1 MIAAITL
8 FAILTISVMF
18 IRFAA
23 MALRL
28 TGLPEDVAR
37 FQARSAFTGAGFT
50 TSESE
55 TVVNHPLRRRITSM
69 LMLIGNLGLV
79 TVLATVIVSLVD
91 TVESDKSMI
100 NQLGWLVGMLVLL
113 WVVALN
119 PVADRL
125 MCGAVSWLLNRHS
138 AFSGD
143 APHLL
148 LQLPAGHN
156 ISEMRVRAELENEDA
171 TLADI
176 LGPDVRVLGIRRID
190 GSYESL
196 PGPDVSLRAFDDLMV
211 YGPGAAYAAMSERL
225 HMLIER
231 GRVA

>member
-1 MIAAITL
+1 MVAAITL
-8 FAILTISVMF
+8 FAVLTISVMF

-55 TVVNHPLRRRITSM
+55 TVVNHPLRRRIMSM
-69 LMLIGNLGLV
+69 LILIGNLGLV

-91 TVESDKSMI
+91 TVEGDKSMV
-100 NQLGWLVGMLVLL
+100 NQLFWILGMLVLL

-119 PVADRL
+119 PVADRM
-125 MCGAVSWLLNRHS
+125 MCAAVSWLLKRHS
-138 AFSGD
+138 AFSED

-148 LQLPAGHN
+148 LQMPAGHN
-156 ISEMRVRAELENEDA
+156 VSEMRVRAEFRNEGV

-176 LGPDVRVLGIRRID
+176 LAPGIRVLGIRRID
-190 GSYESL
+190 GSYENL
-196 PGPDVSLRAFDDLMV
+196 PDPDIALRPFDDLMV
-211 YGPGAAYAAMSERL
+211 YGPGAAYGAMSDRL
-225 HMLIER
+225 HALMAE
-231 GRVA
+231 G

>member
-1 MIAAITL
+1 MVAAITL
-8 FAILTISVMF
+8 FAVLTISVMF

-91 TVESDKSMI
+91 TVESDKSMV
-100 NQLGWLVGMLVLL
+100 NQLVWILGMLVLL

-119 PVADRL
+119 PLADRM
-125 MCGAVSWLLNRHS
+125 MCAAVSWLLNRHS

-148 LQLPAGHN
+148 LQMPAGHN
-156 ISEMRVRAELENEDA
+156 VSEMRVRTEFKNDGVRLAE
-171 TLADI
+171 I
-176 LGPDVRVLGIRRID
+176 LGPGIQVLGIRRID

-196 PGPDVSLRAFDDLMV
+196 PDPEIVLRPFDDLMV
-211 YGPGAAYAAMSERL
+211 YGPGAAYGAMSDRL
-225 HMLIER
+225 HALLIDD
-231 GRVA
+231 

>member
-1 MIAAITL
+1 MVAAITL

-55 TVVNHPLRRRITSM
+55 TVVNHPLRRRIMSM

-91 TVESDKSMI
+91 TVETDKSMV
-100 NQLGWLVGMLVLL
+100 NQLGWIVGMLVLL
-113 WVVALN
+113 WIVALN
-119 PVADRL
+119 PLADRM
-125 MCGAVSWLLNRHS
+125 MCAAVSWLLNRHS

-148 LQLPAGHN
+148 LQMPAGHN
-156 ISEMRVRAELENEDA
+156 VSEMRVRAEFESDSA
-171 TLADI
+171 TLGDI
-176 LGPDVRVLGIRRID
+176 VGPGIRVLG
-190 GSYESL
+190 
-196 PGPDVSLRAFDDLMV
+196 
-211 YGPGAAYAAMSERL
+211 
-225 HMLIER
+225 
-231 GRVA
+231 RVLC